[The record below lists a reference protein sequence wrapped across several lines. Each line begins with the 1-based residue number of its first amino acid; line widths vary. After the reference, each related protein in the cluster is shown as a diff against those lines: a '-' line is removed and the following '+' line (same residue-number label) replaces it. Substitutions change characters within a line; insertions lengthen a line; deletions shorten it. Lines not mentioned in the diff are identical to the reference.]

1 MAVAK
6 RSTGITIHNDTYP
19 FISPSRYRT
28 SLSGKIVLVTGASR
42 SIGRATCVAFARAGA
57 HVAALARTAPTLDSL
72 ASEIT
77 TQYGVQALAITGD
90 VVGDAPGTIKRVEE
104 GLGHIDILIN
114 NAGKSRMARFAEE
127 KDSATWWRVWE
138 VNTLAPQALI
148 HAVLPSF
155 LARGRGTVI
164 NVTSAATDAP
174 FPFLSSY
181 VGSKAGMQKAIQ
193 LIDMELKTQ
202 GIQNFVIHPGVV
214 VSELSSGDSSIIG
227 EEMKSMLAPYVKYF
241 ADTLDLPSHSMVA
254 LAGLA
259 EEGKAGFLC
268 GRFWDAAEDLEELMQ
283 KRDQIES
290 EDLYNLRL
298 RKL

>member
-57 HVAALARTAPTLDSL
+57 HVAALARTASALDSL
-72 ASEIT
+72 VSEIT

-127 KDSATWWRVWE
+127 KDCDLVE
-138 VNTLAPQALI
+138 GL
-148 HAVLPSF
+148 
-155 LARGRGTVI
+155 RGKHFGPPKHSYTQCFR
-164 NVTSAATDAP
+164 
-174 FPFLSSY
+174 LSS
-181 VGSKAGMQKAIQ
+181 
-193 LIDMELKTQ
+193 L
-202 GIQNFVIHPGVV
+202 VV
-214 VSELSSGDSSIIG
+214 AVPSLMSPPRRRMPRSRSSHR
-227 EEMKSMLAPYVKYF
+227 
-241 ADTLDLPSHSMVA
+241 TLD
-254 LAGLA
+254 
-259 EEGKAGFLC
+259 
-268 GRFWDAAEDLEELMQ
+268 R
-283 KRDQIES
+283 KREC
-290 EDLYNLRL
+290 
-298 RKL
+298 RKLSNLSIWSSKLKESKIL

>member
-42 SIGRATCVAFARAGA
+42 SIGRASCVAFARAGA
-57 HVAALARTAPTLDSL
+57 HVAALARTASALDSL
-72 ASEIT
+72 VSEIT

-114 NAGKSRMARFAEE
+114 NAGKSRMARLAEE
-127 KDSATWWRVWE
+127 KDFATWWRVWE

-148 HAVLPSF
+148 PAVLPSF

-164 NVTSAATDAP
+164 NVTSAAGDGCPVPVPLIVRWIESGNAD
-174 FPFLSSY
+174 SY
-181 VGSKAGMQKAIQ
+181 PTYRYGA
-193 LIDMELKTQ
+193 
-202 GIQNFVIHPGVV
+202 QNSRNPKFCDPPRSRCLGVV
-214 VSELSSGDSSIIG
+214 VWGSVNHRRRDEVNARALREIFSPILWIC
-227 EEMKSMLAPYVKYF
+227 
-241 ADTLDLPSHSMVA
+241 LPTAWSHSQA
-254 LAGLA
+254 LRRRAKRASYAGSFGMLQ
-259 EEGKAGFLC
+259 
-268 GRFWDAAEDLEELMQ
+268 RTW
-283 KRDQIES
+283 R
-290 EDLYNLRL
+290 N
-298 RKL
+298 